1 MHRRGS
7 WCQYEPEDPE
17 SLYWNCGAFSERFG
31 PNVYISID
39 GECWDEGRGS
49 WLQCDR
55 IRCEYDPKA
64 SPECEYWQEDTAR
77 REDGD
82 RLSDFGEDVKDMV
95 EDWAEDFA
103 RSQQDRVRNITENAE
118 AILEDLHQN
127 LTSIVNATI
136 ANVTAE
142 LRNASNET
150 AAWAQDNLTEEDMH
164 KLLDEAVEEVAR
176 ELDLG
181 MLQEA
186 EHEESNSATVGLVAA
201 GVVAT
206 AAGLFVAR
214 RMSHKGDDAFERV

>member
-1 MHRRGS
+1 M
-7 WCQYEPEDPE
+7 
-17 SLYWNCGAFSERFG
+17 
-31 PNVYISID
+31 
-39 GECWDEGRGS
+39 
-49 WLQCDR
+49 
-55 IRCEYDPKA
+55 
-64 SPECEYWQEDTAR
+64 
-77 REDGD
+77 
-82 RLSDFGEDVKDMV
+82 SDFGEDVKDMV

-142 LRNASNET
+142 LRNATNET
-150 AAWAQDNLTEEDMH
+150 AAWAQDNLSEEDMH